1 MATKNTNNGS
11 LANLEPK
18 LVWQSFEQLTKIPRP
33 SKKEEKIL
41 EFFKKWATDNNFEY
55 QQDEAGNLVIR
66 KPATKGMENRV
77 PVAVQG
83 HVDMVCE
90 KNSDV
95 DFDFDN
101 DPIQA
106 YVDGDFVK
114 ARGTTLGADNGIGVA
129 MGMAAMLDKN
139 VAHPPLELLLTVD
152 EETGLTGANRLAT
165 NLLHSKILI
174 NLDSEEEDAFTIGCA
189 GGINTIGKFKYIAD
203 EVPSESITYNIAV
216 KGLMGGH
223 SGINIHEGRGN
234 AIALLIRILWKA
246 IHKVNARIVS
256 INAPGK
262 HNAIPREAFATI
274 MIKEAAKDD
283 FVGYIEE
290 CREIFQKEYK
300 TKEPNLT
307 VEYNLIGAPNRVMEM
322 NFAKKLID
330 SLLVCPHGVFRMSP
344 DIPGL
349 VQTSTN
355 LAVVLTQDDEITVL
369 TSQRSSLESE
379 KRHLANK
386 VRAALELGG
395 AEVTNTDGYP
405 AWEPN
410 IKSEIVNLAAKIYEK
425 NIGKAPRIEAI
436 HAGLECGLIGEKY
449 PGMDM
454 ISFGPN
460 LFDVHTP
467 SEKVQI
473 SSVQKIWKF
482 FVELLN
488 NNREES
494 GKE

>member
-1 MATKNTNNGS
+1 MAKTNNNGGLS
-11 LANLEPK
+11 SLEPK
-18 LVWQSFEQLTKIPRP
+18 LVWQYFEELTKIPRP
-33 SKKEEKIL
+33 SKKEEKVL
-41 EFFKKWATDNNFEY
+41 AFLKKWAENNKFEY
-55 QQDEAGNLVIR
+55 KQDAAGNLVIR
-66 KPATKGMENRV
+66 KPATKGMENRL
-77 PVAVQG
+77 PVAIQG

-95 DFDFDN
+95 TFDFDN

-106 YVDGDFVK
+106 YIDGDFVK
-114 ARGTTLGADNGIGVA
+114 AKGTTLGADNGIGVA
-129 MGMAAMLDKN
+129 MGMAAMTDKS

-152 EETGLTGANRLAT
+152 EETGLTGANKLAT
-165 NLLHSKILI
+165 DLLNAKILI

-189 GGINTIGKFKYIAD
+189 GGINTIGRFKYISD
-203 EVPSESITYNIAV
+203 ELPTESVAYSLAV

-234 AIALLIRILWKA
+234 AIALLVRILWKA
-246 IHKVNARIVS
+246 IHKVNARVVE

-262 HNAIPREAFATI
+262 HNAIPREAFATVLV
-274 MIKEAAKDD
+274 KEAAVDD
-283 FVGYIEE
+283 FLMYMNE
-290 CREIFQKEYK
+290 CKETFHKEYK
-300 TKEPNLT
+300 TKEPNLV
-307 VEYNLIGAPNRVMEM
+307 VEFQQVEMPKRVLEM

-355 LAVVLTQDDEITVL
+355 LAVVLTKEDEIYVL

-379 KRHLANK
+379 KRHIANK

-395 AEVTNTDGYP
+395 AEVETTDGYP

-410 IKSEIVNLAAKIYEK
+410 VNSQIVRLGAEVYEK
-425 NIGKAPRIEAI
+425 MLGHAPRIEAI

-467 SEKVQI
+467 FEKVQI
-473 SSVQKIWKF
+473 SSVEKIWKF
-482 FVELLN
+482 LVELLKN
-488 NNREES
+488 IPEN
-494 GKE
+494 K

>member
-1 MATKNTNNGS
+1 MATKNTNNGGLS
-11 LANLEPK
+11 SLEPK
-18 LVWQSFEQLTKIPRP
+18 LVWQSFEELTKIPRP
-33 SKKEEKIL
+33 SKKEEKVL
-41 EFFKKWATDNNFEY
+41 DFLKKWAEQHNFEY
-55 QQDEAGNLVIR
+55 KQDAVGNMVIR

-77 PVAVQG
+77 PVSIQG
-83 HVDMVCE
+83 HIDMVCE

-95 DFDFDN
+95 EFDFDN
-101 DPIQA
+101 DAIQA
-106 YVDGDFVK
+106 FIDGDYVK
-114 ARGTTLGADNGIGVA
+114 AKGTTLGADNGIGVA
-129 MGMAAMLDKN
+129 MGMAVMLDKN

-152 EETGLTGANRLAT
+152 EETGLTGANKLAT
-165 NLLHSKILI
+165 DLLTSKILI
-174 NLDSEEEDAFTIGCA
+174 NLDSEEEEAFTIGCA
-189 GGINTIGKFKYIAD
+189 GGINTIGKFRYISD
-203 EVPSESITYNIAV
+203 KLPTESVTYNLAV

-246 IHKVNARIVS
+246 IHKVNARVVS

-262 HNAIPREAFATI
+262 HNAIPREAFATV
-274 MIKEAAKDD
+274 MVKEAAEVD
-283 FVGYIEE
+283 FIKYMEE
-290 CREIFQKEYK
+290 CREILTKEYK
-300 TKEPNLT
+300 TKEPNLVLEFEKT
-307 VEYNLIGAPNRVMEM
+307 TAPTRVLEM
-322 NFAKKLID
+322 HFSRKLVD

-355 LAVVLTQDDEITVL
+355 LAVVLTNEEEIYVL
-369 TSQRSSLESE
+369 TSQRSSIETE
-379 KRHLANK
+379 KRHIANK

-395 AEVTNTDGYP
+395 AEVTSTDGYP

-410 IKSEIVNLAAKIYEK
+410 VNSEIVKIGAKVYEK
-425 NIGKAPRIEAI
+425 MMGHPPRIEAI

-473 SSVQKIWKF
+473 SSVEKIWKF
-482 FVELLN
+482 LVELLKN
-488 NNREES
+488 IPEN
-494 GKE
+494 K

>member
-33 SKKEEKIL
+33 SKKEEKVL
-41 EFFKKWATDNNFEY
+41 DFFKKWATDNNFEFK
-55 QQDEAGNLVIR
+55 QDEAGNLVIR
-66 KPATKGMENRV
+66 KPATKGMENRI

-90 KNSDV
+90 KNSNV

-165 NLLHSKILI
+165 DLLHSKILI

-203 EVPSESITYNIAV
+203 EVPSESITYSIAV

-307 VEYNLIGAPNRVMEM
+307 VEYTITETPNRVMEM

-395 AEVTNTDGYP
+395 AKVTNTDGYP

-425 NIGKAPRIEAI
+425 TIGKAPRIEAI

-482 FVELLN
+482 FVELLKN
-488 NNREES
+488 IPEN
-494 GKE
+494 K

>member
-1 MATKNTNNGS
+1 MATKNTTGGGLS
-11 LANLEPK
+11 NLEPK

-33 SKKEEKIL
+33 SKKEEKVL
-41 EFFKKWATDNNFEY
+41 AFMKKWAEENKFEY
-55 QQDEAGNLVIR
+55 KQDEVGNMVIR
-66 KPATKGMENRV
+66 KPATKGMENRI

-95 DFDFDN
+95 EFDFDN

-106 YVDGDFVK
+106 YIDGDFVK
-114 ARGTTLGADNGIGVA
+114 AKGTTLGADNGIGVA

-139 VAHPPLELLLTVD
+139 VAHPPLELLLTID
-152 EETGLTGANRLAT
+152 EETGLTGANKLAT
-165 NLLHSKILI
+165 DLLNAKILI
-174 NLDSEEEDAFTIGCA
+174 NLDSEEEEAFTIGCA
-189 GGINTIGKFKYIAD
+189 GGINTIAKFKYQAD

-234 AIALLIRILWKA
+234 AIALLVRILWKA

-262 HNAIPREAFATI
+262 HNAIPREAFATV
-274 MIKEAAKDD
+274 MIKEAAQDD
-283 FVGYIEE
+283 FVKYMEE
-290 CREIFQKEYK
+290 SREIFAKEYK
-300 TKEPNLT
+300 TKEPNLV
-307 VEYNLIGAPNRVMEM
+307 VEYAKTEAPSRVLEL

-355 LAVVLTQDDEITVL
+355 LAVVLTQDDEIYVL
-369 TSQRSSLESE
+369 TSQRSSIESE
-379 KRHLANK
+379 KRHIANK

-395 AEVTNTDGYP
+395 AEVTSTDGYP

-410 IKSEIVNLAAKIYEK
+410 VNSEIVKLGAEIYK
-425 NIGKAPRIEAI
+425 KMMGHAPRIEAI
-436 HAGLECGLIGEKY
+436 HAGLECGLVGEKY

-467 SEKVQI
+467 FEKVQI
-473 SSVQKIWKF
+473 SSVEKIWKF
-482 FVELLN
+482 FIELLKN
-488 NNREES
+488 IPEN
-494 GKE
+494 K